1 MATGRELN
9 INSLSLTDGQPA
21 HTAPTS
27 NQRSKTAK
35 GTSEAEGGNHGGSCA
50 RATLEVGKNIFYGIY
65 ARISA
70 YMSCWLP
77 IFHALTLFGQLP

>member
-1 MATGRELN
+1 MEIGRVVN
-9 INSLSLTDGQPA
+9 IRSRTLTDGQPA

-50 RATLEVGKNIFYGIY
+50 WATLEAGKSIFLWHI
-65 ARISA
+65 
-70 YMSCWLP
+70 C
-77 IFHALTLFGQLP
+77 TN